1 MTETPVQ
8 EYRIRLVRATFAVT
22 DASGARTQTNVV
34 DSEIVVSAD
43 KLLGWLERAGVR
55 RNEMSLE
62 AGRGGF
68 AKGTWTE
75 WAPIEEPAPA
85 ARVEYRPGMRLRN
98 PETDVV
104 FEVVE
109 WTHAVIMRAVGTG
122 TTAAVPAAMADRYE
136 VVR

>member
-1 MTETPVQ
+1 M
-8 EYRIRLVRATFAVT
+8 RATFAVT
-22 DASGARTQTNVV
+22 DASGARTQTNVIDDEV
-34 DSEIVVSAD
+34 TVAAD
-43 KLLGWLERAGVR
+43 RLFAT
-55 RNEMSLE
+55 LE
-62 AGRGGF
+62 AYGVLPRELHHGEGSGGS
-68 AKGTWTE
+68 AHGTWTE
-75 WAPIEEPAPA
+75 WAPIEESVPA

-122 TTAAVPAAMADRYE
+122 TTAAIPAAMADRYE